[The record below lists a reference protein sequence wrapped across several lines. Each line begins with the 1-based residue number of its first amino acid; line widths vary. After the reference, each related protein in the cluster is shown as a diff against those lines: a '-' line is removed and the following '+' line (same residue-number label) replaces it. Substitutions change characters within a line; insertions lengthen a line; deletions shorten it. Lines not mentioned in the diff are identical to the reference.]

1 MNKHT
6 IPHAPYALP
15 EALAETLYETLVRAP
30 APDWLAEQRDS
41 AMRDFRRQGLPRRDL
56 EDWRYTPLTQLEKQP
71 LRPPGGAAGL
81 AEPLEEY
88 PGAVLAFVDQR
99 PVWLDRGLPES
110 MLCPLA
116 EAVRT
121 ERPYHLGK
129 LAGDDALA
137 QLNTALWRE
146 GALLR
151 VPENER
157 LRQPVFL
164 RFAAGTPG
172 AMLHPRVL
180 AVMAAQADAILV
192 EHFHGTAEDHCWRN
206 PVTEVVL
213 EAGARLTHI
222 RLVEEG
228 GGATHTARTDV
239 YLGRDSTY
247 RALDLNLSGRLCR
260 HELRVTLAEPGASA
274 RLDGLFIADG
284 RRHTDAHLRVA
295 HMAPRT
301 VSRTLYRGLADGR
314 GRGVFDSRVRVAPG
328 ASGADAHQ
336 SSRNLLLSPHAE
348 IDAKPQ
354 LEIYTDAVRCG
365 HGATVG
371 RLDEEALFYLQSR
384 GIALEAA
391 RRLLLEAFAGA
402 ALGLLADAGLGDWFA
417 PRLAARLP
425 AAVREERP

>member
-1 MNKHT
+1 MSANLL
-6 IPHAPYALP
+6 PHEPYALP
-15 EALAETLYETLVRAP
+15 EAVAETLYESLAHAP
-30 APDWLAEQRDS
+30 APDWLAEQRDA
-41 AMRDFRRQGLPRRDL
+41 AMRDFRRQGLPRRDQ
-56 EDWRYTPLTQLEKQP
+56 EDWRYTPLAQLEHQP
-71 LRPPGGAAGL
+71 LRPPGAHAGL
-81 AEPLEEY
+81 AEALEEY
-88 PGAVLAFVDQR
+88 PGALLAFADQR
-99 PVWLDRGLPES
+99 PVWLDSGLPES
-110 MLCPLA
+110 MLRTLA
-116 EAVRT
+116 GAVRA

-129 LAGDDALA
+129 LAGDDALV

-151 VPENER
+151 VPANER
-157 LRQPVFL
+157 PRQPVFL
-164 RFAAGTPG
+164 RFAAATPG

-180 AVMAAQADAILV
+180 AVLATGADAILV
-192 EHFHGTAEDHCWRN
+192 EHYYGTAREHGWRN

-228 GGATHTARTDV
+228 DGAIHTGLTAV
-239 YLGRDSTY
+239 YQERDSVY
-247 RALDLNLSGRLCR
+247 RALDLNLSGRLAR
-260 HELRVTLAEPGASA
+260 HEVRVTLAGEGASA

-284 RRHTDAHLRVA
+284 RRHAGAHPRVA

-314 GRGVFDSRVRVAPG
+314 GRGVFDGRVRVAPG
-328 ASGADAHQ
+328 ADDADARQ
-336 SSRNLLLSPHAE
+336 SSRNLLLSAHAE

-371 RLDEEALFYLQSR
+371 RLDEDALFYLQSR
-384 GIALEAA
+384 GIAAREA
-391 RRLLLEAFAGA
+391 RRLLLQAFAGE

-417 PRLAARLP
+417 PRLLARLP
-425 AAVREERP
+425 GSEEEGTP